1 MRIVS
6 QFRSAAAAL
15 LIFAVAFPVLRAAEP
30 VTPEQTAAQ
39 LADRALTGARTM
51 EIITSLTTEI
61 GPRLDGSPA
70 EKRAAEWAK
79 NYCEKLGFD
88 KVWIEP
94 FKLEHRWERGIERA
108 EVISPSPQPLVIT
121 ALGGSIATPPEG
133 IEAEI
138 ALFRTYDELL
148 AAPSGSLKGKI
159 AVVTQKLPRTQ
170 DASGYGHL
178 SKIRVAGPS
187 EAASRGAIAYL
198 LRSLATDSRRSP
210 HTGYMFYK
218 ESAPRIPA
226 AALSVPDADQLERL
240 AAGGPVRV
248 KLVLT
253 PRDLGPATSQNVI
266 AEIKGREKPGEM
278 VLLGAHL
285 DSWDL
290 GTGAIDDGAGVA
302 VIMAAAKLIRD
313 LPERPKRTIRIV
325 LFGSEET
332 GLRGGRAY
340 AAAHQKE
347 NDRLVIAAEPDE
359 GQGPVYRFQTGVGN
373 PDAPSLKR
381 IRAALVPLGIISG
394 DNNSHGNSDIEPLA
408 EAHVPAVTLTLDAM
422 DYFDLHHTAD
432 DTLDKIV
439 PARIN
444 QTTAAY
450 AVFTYLA
457 AELDGDYRA
466 TSKLSK

>member
-1 MRIVS
+1 MGIVR
-6 QFRSAAAAL
+6 QFRNVAIAVMIAIIAANGL
-15 LIFAVAFPVLRAAEP
+15 HAAETN
-30 VTPEQTAAQ
+30 TPEQTAAQ
-39 LADRALTGARTM
+39 LAARALTNSGTM

-79 NYCEKLGFD
+79 NYCQRLGFD
-88 KVWIEP
+88 KVWVES
-94 FKLEHRWERGIERA
+94 FKLEHGWERGVEKA
-108 EVISPSPQPLVIT
+108 EVTGPSPQPLIVT
-121 ALGGSIATPPEG
+121 ALGGSIPTPRKG

-138 ALFRTYDELL
+138 ALFKTYDELL
-148 AAPSGSLKGKI
+148 AAPTGSLKGKI
-159 AVVTQKLPRTQ
+159 AVVTQKMLRAQ
-170 DASGYGHL
+170 DGSGYGHL
-178 SKIRVAGPS
+178 SKMRVAGPA
-187 EAASRGAIAYL
+187 EAAKRGAIAYL

-210 HTGYMFYK
+210 HTGYMLYK
-218 ESAPRIPA
+218 EGVQHIPA

-248 KLVLT
+248 KLILT
-253 PRDLGPATSQNVI
+253 PRDLGAVTSQNVI
-266 AEIKGREKPGEM
+266 AEIKGREKPDEI

-290 GTGAIDDGAGVA
+290 GTGAVDDGAGVA
-302 VIMAAAKLIRD
+302 VIMAAAKLIHD

-332 GLRGGRAY
+332 GLNGGKAY
-340 AAAHQKE
+340 AAAHKRE
-347 NDRLVIAAEPDE
+347 NDHLVVVAEPDE
-359 GQGPVYRFQTGVGN
+359 GQGPVYRFQTGVGDPN
-373 PDAPSLKR
+373 EPSLDR
-381 IRAALVPLGIISG
+381 IRAALAPLGIAPG
-394 DNNSHGNSDIEPLA
+394 DNNSHGSSDVEPLA
-408 EAHVPAVTLTLDAM
+408 EAHVPAVTLSLDAT

-450 AVFTYLA
+450 AVFAYLA
-457 AELDGDYRA
+457 AELGGDYRLQPKG
-466 TSKLSK
+466 SK